1 MSRTIVIVRTGTA
14 NLASVRA
21 AFERLGHGVELTED
35 PIRVAE
41 ADRVVLPGVGAF
53 GASMAELVKKSL
65 TAPLIERARRNRSL
79 LAICVG
85 MQLLCRESTESPGA
99 RGLEVVHAQVSR
111 FGAPG
116 LRVPQLGWNDVV
128 APPDARFVRSGVAYF
143 ANSYRVQQVMDG
155 WIASTADHGGSFVAA
170 MERGNVLACQ
180 FHPELSGAWGAQLL
194 ARWVEGSG

>member
-21 AFERLGHGVELTED
+21 AFERQGLGIELTQD
-35 PIRVAE
+35 PRRVAD

-53 GASMAELVKKSL
+53 GASMAELVERGL
-65 TAPLIERARRNRSL
+65 AAALAERAREGRSL

-99 RGLEVVHAQVSR
+99 RGLCVVDALVER
-111 FGAPG
+111 FGGPG
-116 LRVPQLGWNDVV
+116 LRVPQLGWNDVD
-128 APPDARFVRSGVAYF
+128 APPHARFLRSGVAYF
-143 ANSYRVQQVMDG
+143 ANSYRLPRAANG
-155 WIASTADHGGSFVAA
+155 WTAATAEHGGSFVAA

-180 FHPELSGAWGAQLL
+180 FHPELSGEWGARLL
-194 ARWVEGSG
+194 ARWVEESG

>member
-21 AFERLGHGVELTED
+21 AFERQGHTVELTEE
-35 PIRVAE
+35 PARVAE

-53 GASMAELVKKSL
+53 GASMAELVKKNL
-65 TAPLIERARRNRSL
+65 AEPLVERARGNRSL

-85 MQLLCRESTESPGA
+85 MQLLCRGSTESPGA
-99 RGLEVVHAQVSR
+99 RGLEVVNAEVSR
-111 FGAPG
+111 FDAPG
-116 LRVPQLGWNDVV
+116 LRVPQLGWNDVT
-128 APPDARFVRSGVAYF
+128 APPEARFVRSGVAYF
-143 ANSYRVQQVMDG
+143 ANSYRARQVADG
-155 WIASTADHGGSFVAA
+155 WVASTADHGGTFVAA

-194 ARWVEGSG
+194 ARWIEGSG